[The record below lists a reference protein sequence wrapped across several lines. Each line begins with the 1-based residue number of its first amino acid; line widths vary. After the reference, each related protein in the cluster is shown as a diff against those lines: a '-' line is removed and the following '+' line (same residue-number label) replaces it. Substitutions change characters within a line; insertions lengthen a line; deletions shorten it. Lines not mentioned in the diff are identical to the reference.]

1 MEKEQ
6 DGKNWYFEGDE
17 LVIKKGKWIIDRY
30 KKHLTPSSDKD
41 RLREDFMD
49 KFYTVEKEEGGKVH
63 ATTDGGITNIH
74 RVKCAGDIWNWI
86 LSHAKELGELV

>member
-41 RLREDFMD
+41 RLESLHK
-49 KFYTVEKEEGGKVH
+49 KFQKEYMFPDGKV
-63 ATTDGGITNIH
+63 D
-74 RVKCAGDIWNWI
+74 CWEDDIWNWI